1 MTGRRSQYY
10 GQLMTESLPSEVK
23 KIWYSRED
31 ELEPLPSWRWS
42 FQHQTDL
49 EQVEQRELLVKIL
62 EATILTD
69 NEAKAIEMVAIGGAT
84 FEDLADEISVT
95 RTRAQQIYHHAIRK
109 LRKMQAGFTGIP
121 TWDLLSEIY
130 TWRAYSSIRRHK
142 GRMA

>member
-1 MTGRRSQYY
+1 MTGRRSKYY

-69 NEAKAIEMVAIGGAT
+69 KESKAIEMVAIGSAT
-84 FEDLADEISVT
+84 FADLADEISVT
-95 RTRAQQIYHHAIRK
+95 NARAQQIYNHAIRK
-109 LRKMQAGFTGIP
+109 LRKMQAAFTGIP

>member
-69 NEAKAIEMVAIGGAT
+69 KESKAIEMVAIGSAT
-84 FEDLADEISVT
+84 FADLADEISVT
-95 RTRAQQIYHHAIRK
+95 NARAQQIYNHAIRK
-109 LRKMQAGFTGIP
+109 LRKIQAGFTGIK
-121 TWDLLSEIY
+121 TGDLLTEIY
-130 TWRAYSSIRRHK
+130 TWRAYGSIRRAK
-142 GRMA
+142 Q